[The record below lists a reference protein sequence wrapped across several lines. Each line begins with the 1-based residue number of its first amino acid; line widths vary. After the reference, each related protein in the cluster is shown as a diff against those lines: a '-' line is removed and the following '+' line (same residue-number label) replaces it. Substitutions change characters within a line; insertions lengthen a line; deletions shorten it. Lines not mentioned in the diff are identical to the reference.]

1 MNQLRLLQIYTAT
14 STTALF
20 ALTLTAFGRSSP
32 SRAEREITAE
42 RINIVDSTGRVRLQI
57 AGSFPPRRTELAG
70 ILFTNNDGGEAGGL
84 VYRGAKR
91 SGKVSAGGTLTMDQ
105 YNEDQVVVLQY
116 NQDGGRK
123 TSGLTIGERPDTM
136 GKELA
141 ELYRVLDPMPE
152 SPRRDSIARAL
163 IAALPA
169 NQRAARRVFV
179 GRDTAKAAIL
189 NLSDRSGVT
198 RLQLKVDS
206 LGRATISFL
215 DAGGRVVRTIAD
227 SVSMR

>member
-1 MNQLRLLQIYTAT
+1 MNQLRLLQIYTAV
-14 STTALF
+14 STTVLF
-20 ALTLTAFGRSSP
+20 VLTLTAFDRASAG
-32 SRAEREITAE
+32 RAEREITAE

-91 SGKVSAGGTLTMDQ
+91 NGKVSAGGTLTMDQ
-105 YNEDQVVVLQY
+105 YNEDQVVALQY
-116 NQDGGRK
+116 NQDGVRK

-136 GKELA
+136 GKELSD
-141 ELYRVLDPMPE
+141 LYRVLDPMPE
-152 SPRRDSIARAL
+152 SPRRDSIARTL
-163 IAALPA
+163 IAALPS

-206 LGRATISFL
+206 LGRASISFL
-215 DAGGRVVRTIAD
+215 DTGGHVVRTISD
-227 SVSMR
+227 STLTR